1 MIVPKHYS
9 HQLYRKL
16 EEKSVGGFSI
26 SKSTIHKGSFIRTY
40 HPAGFFYHD
49 WLSSDLPVVKLVGDG
64 GTLMSD
70 TPLEQEAYKLPVS
83 LARGD
88 ILVIGLGIGLF
99 LQLLRERNTLVKHIT
114 IVELREEVKSLVW
127 RKVKSSNTE
136 LIIADGKE
144 YLKDAGR
151 QFDYIFIDVWG
162 SICGTLADVKSW
174 RELAQSRLRGDNVVD
189 FWLRAL
195 YNRVEY
201 RLNQGP
207 SLATSAPGPHDPC
220 LICGKKIRF
229 DYAGLCADCA
239 DPLGLSEYF
248 MRKEKVAK

>member
-9 HQLYRKL
+9 HELYRKL
-16 EEKSVGGFSI
+16 EEKGVGNFSI
-26 SKSTIHKGSFIRTY
+26 RKFTMPKGELIRTY

-49 WLSSDLPVVKLVGDG
+49 ELSSNLPVVKLTEGG

-70 TPLEQEAYKLPVS
+70 TPMEQEAYKLPIS
-83 LARGD
+83 FARGN
-88 ILVIGLGIGLF
+88 ILIVGLGIGLF

-114 IVELREEVKSLVW
+114 VVELHEEVKSLVW
-127 RKVKSSNTE
+127 RKMKSSNTE
-136 LIIADGKE
+136 LIIADGRE
-144 YLKDAGR
+144 YLKGVGR

-162 SICGTLADVKSW
+162 SIFGTLNVVKSCCD
-174 RELAQSRLRGDNVVD
+174 LAQGCLKGDNVVD

-201 RLNQGP
+201 RLKQGP
-207 SLATSAPGPHDPC
+207 TLATSPAGPHDPC
-220 LICGKKIRF
+220 LICGKKLRH

-239 DPLGLSEYF
+239 DPLELSGYF
-248 MRKEKVAK
+248 VNKEKKK